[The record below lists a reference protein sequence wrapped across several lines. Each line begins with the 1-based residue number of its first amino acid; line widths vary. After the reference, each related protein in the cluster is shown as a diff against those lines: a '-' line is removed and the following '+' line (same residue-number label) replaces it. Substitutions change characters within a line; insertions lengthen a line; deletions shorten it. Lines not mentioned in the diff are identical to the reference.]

1 MSSDIA
7 KCALGGKLAQ
17 QSFYYAL
24 ELMVKL
30 LQGVNTRVTNEG
42 KEGKRE
48 GRGREGK
55 GREEVRRY
63 FKKCFSA
70 TFLPLVIS
78 VPH

>member
-24 ELMVKL
+24 ELMVEGQ
-30 LQGVNTRVTNEG
+30 QGVNTRVTKEG
-42 KEGKRE
+42 KEGR
-48 GRGREGK
+48 REGK
-55 GREEVRRY
+55 GRKEVRRY

-70 TFLPLVIS
+70 TFLPLVIN